1 MQKKIAKS
9 RELNHK
15 GPSPRTDSAMRAG
28 GLMGDACHETNAAI
42 GAQSAHPRH
51 NNHYKYRNNQGEGQ

>member
-1 MQKKIAKS
+1 
-9 RELNHK
+9 
-15 GPSPRTDSAMRAG
+15 MRAG